1 MVEPETAEGAVLM
14 TEKLENHDDVIEV
27 FTDYK
32 TGMRTLAT
40 ATAELKKLGFEPGV
54 AQAMLKAMKRD
65 NVIDIRGYSKEP
77 SQLAEGRRRW
87 KARGACGKAA
97 SGVETDNKS

>member
-1 MVEPETAEGAVLM
+1 MV
-14 TEKLENHDDVIEV
+14 EKLENHDEVIEV

-40 ATAELKKLGFEPGV
+40 ATAAMKKLGFEEGV
-54 AQAMLKAMKRD
+54 ARALLKSMKRE
-65 NVIDIRGYSKEP
+65 NVIDIRGYSKQP
-77 SQLAEGRRRW
+77 AHLR
-87 KARGACGKAA
+87 KRGACGKAA

>member
-1 MVEPETAEGAVLM
+1 M
-14 TEKLENHDDVIEV
+14 TDKLEKHDDVIEV

-40 ATAELKKLGFEPGV
+40 ATAVLKKLGFEEGV
-54 AQAMLKAMKRD
+54 ARAMLKSMRRE
-65 NVIDIRGYSKEP
+65 NVIDIRGYSKQP
-77 SQLAEGRRRW
+77 DHLRRGTETIMR
-87 KARGACGKAA
+87 KRGACGKAV

>member
-1 MVEPETAEGAVLM
+1 M
-14 TEKLENHDDVIEV
+14 TDKLEKHDDVIEV

-40 ATAELKKLGFEPGV
+40 ATAEMKKLGFEEGV
-54 AQAMLKAMKRD
+54 ARALLKAMKRD
-65 NVIDIRGYSKEP
+65 NVIDIRGYSKQP
-77 SQLAEGRRRW
+77 PNLV
-87 KARGACGKAA
+87 KATEVRKRGACGKAA

>member
-1 MVEPETAEGAVLM
+1 M
-14 TEKLENHDDVIEV
+14 TDKLENHDDVIEV

-40 ATAELKKLGFEPGV
+40 ATAALKKLGFEPGV

-65 NVIDIRGYSKEP
+65 NVIAIRGYSKQPEH
-77 SQLAEGRRRW
+77 LRRGTETIMKR
-87 KARGACGKAA
+87 RGACGKAA
-97 SGVETDNKS
+97 SGVETDNKL

>member
-1 MVEPETAEGAVLM
+1 MV
-14 TEKLENHDDVIEV
+14 EKLENHDEVIEV

-40 ATAELKKLGFEPGV
+40 ATAAMKKLGFEEGV
-54 AQAMLKAMKRD
+54 ARALLKSMKRE
-65 NVIDIRGYSKEP
+65 NVIDIRGYSKEIP
-77 SQLAEGRRRW
+77 RLAEGRKRW
-87 KARGACGKAA
+87 KERGACGKAA

>member
-1 MVEPETAEGAVLM
+1 M
-14 TEKLENHDDVIEV
+14 TDKLENHDDVIEV

-40 ATAELKKLGFEPGV
+40 ATAVLKKMGFQEGV
-54 AQAMLKAMKRD
+54 AQAMLKAMKRE

-77 SQLAEGRRRW
+77 KHLAEGRKRW
-87 KARGACGKAA
+87 KERGACGKAA
-97 SGVETDNKS
+97 SDVETDNKS

>member
-1 MVEPETAEGAVLM
+1 MV
-14 TEKLENHDDVIEV
+14 EKLENHDEVIEV

-40 ATAELKKLGFEPGV
+40 ATAAMKKLGFEEGV
-54 AQAMLKAMKRD
+54 ARALLKSMKRE
-65 NVIDIRGYSKEP
+65 NVVDIRGYSKQPEH
-77 SQLAEGRRRW
+77 LR
-87 KARGACGKAA
+87 KRGACGKAA

>member
-1 MVEPETAEGAVLM
+1 M
-14 TEKLENHDDVIEV
+14 TDKLEKHDDVIEV

-32 TGMRTLAT
+32 KGLRTLAT
-40 ATAELKKLGFEPGV
+40 ATAVMKKLGFEEGV
-54 AQAMLKAMKRD
+54 ARALLKAMRRE

-77 SQLAEGRRRW
+77 KRLAEGRRRW
-87 KARGACGKAA
+87 KERGACGKAA

>member
-1 MVEPETAEGAVLM
+1 M
-14 TEKLENHDDVIEV
+14 TDRLEKHDDVIEV

-40 ATAELKKLGFEPGV
+40 ATAEMKKLGFEEGV
-54 AQAMLKAMKRD
+54 ARALLKAMKRD
-65 NVIDIRGYSKEP
+65 NVIDIRGYSKEVP
-77 SQLAEGRRRW
+77 RLAEGRKRW
-87 KARGACGKAA
+87 KERGACGKAA